1 MTIGLVNRK
10 MLNINRLNKKIS
22 FFTYENGENELK
34 QKTQKLSLYRTMW
47 ASVEPTTGR
56 EYYEAQKIRAELTW
70 NIYTRYYKSFTP
82 TSSMLIEYNNRKFR
96 IISVI
101 DYQEKHELYKF
112 VCTEVVGEKVG

>member
-1 MTIGLVNRK
+1 

-22 FFTYENGENELK
+22 IYTYENIKNELG
-34 QKTQKLSLYRTMW
+34 QATQKLSLYRTMW

-82 TSSMLIEYNNRKFR
+82 TNSMLIEYNNRKFR

-101 DYQEKHELYKF
+101 DYQERHEMYKF
-112 VCTEVVGEKVG
+112 VCTEVVGEKVE